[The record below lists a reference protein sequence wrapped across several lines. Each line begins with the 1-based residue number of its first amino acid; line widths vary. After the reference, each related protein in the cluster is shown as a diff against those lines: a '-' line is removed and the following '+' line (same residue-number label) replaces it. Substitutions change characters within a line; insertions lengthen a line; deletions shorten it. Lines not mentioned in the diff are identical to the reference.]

1 LEKKSTEQKNEI
13 SICDILKNNTAK
25 IIRKL
30 ESQIPTNAQAHS
42 DLYAQYLHLLD
53 DYFGTCYLWQKQYY
67 DKFGLDRKTL
77 NVINDYWDIITD
89 LYCTQIDMI
98 VSAQKSNVGTRANL
112 IALCDQYIHQI
123 LDYYGKIFSQTLS
136 KINEE
141 SGKNYNLIA
150 EE

>member
-1 LEKKSTEQKNEI
+1 LEKKLTEQKNEI
-13 SICDILKNNTAK
+13 SICDILKNNTRK
-25 IIRKL
+25 VIRKL

-42 DLYAQYLHLLD
+42 DLYAQYLHLID
-53 DYFGTCYLWQKQYY
+53 DYFGTCYLWQKQYF
-67 DKFGLDRKTL
+67 DRFGLDRKIL
-77 NVINDYWDIITD
+77 NAINDYWNIITD

-98 VSAQKSNVGTRANL
+98 TSAQKSNIDTRANL
-112 IALCDQYIHQI
+112 IALCEQYIHQI

-141 SGKNYNLIA
+141 NGNIDNLIA